1 MDTLSSI
8 GLLGALAGGLLSF
21 FSPCTLPLLPAYLSV
36 VTGGSAGKQDK
47 RLEAMILSMFFVLG
61 FSVVFI
67 LLGLGASS
75 IGQLLR
81 GYRQELNWVTGSV
94 VMLLGLFMTGVLRM
108 PLFQR
113 SFLQLTPNFQGGSPL
128 AATAFGVSF
137 AIGWT
142 PCIGPILGAILMAT
156 SSAANAQAGMVYLSA
171 YSLGMAIPFLASTLL
186 INRFARHGR
195 RLGKWSAYA
204 RPVAGGIL
212 ILMGLAIVSG
222 TLTQLASVLVDWFPF
237 LATIG

>member
-8 GLLGALAGGLLSF
+8 GLLGAFAGGLISF

-47 RLEAMILSMFFVLG
+47 RLEALILSMFFVLG

-81 GYRQELNWVTGSV
+81 GYRQELNLITGSV
-94 VMLLGLFMTGVLRM
+94 VILLGLFMTGVLRM
-108 PLFQR
+108 PFFQR
-113 SFLQLTPNFQGGSPL
+113 SFLQFTPNFQGGSPF
-128 AATAFGVSF
+128 AATTFGVSF

-156 SSAANAQAGMVYLSA
+156 SNAANAQAGMVYLSA

-186 INRFARHGR
+186 VNRFSRHSR

-222 TLTQLASVLVDWFPF
+222 LLTRLASVLVSWFPF